1 MVMLTIGSLR
11 VISHNLSSSFHK
23 PVDDLRKSL
32 QSEYRL
38 HDYVYLAPEGA
49 ENISIS
55 QRQ

>member
-1 MVMLTIGSLR
+1 MVILTIGSLR
-11 VISHNLSSSFHK
+11 VISHNLSSSSHK

-38 HDYVYLAPEGA
+38 HDCVYLAPEGA

-55 QRQ
+55 QQQ